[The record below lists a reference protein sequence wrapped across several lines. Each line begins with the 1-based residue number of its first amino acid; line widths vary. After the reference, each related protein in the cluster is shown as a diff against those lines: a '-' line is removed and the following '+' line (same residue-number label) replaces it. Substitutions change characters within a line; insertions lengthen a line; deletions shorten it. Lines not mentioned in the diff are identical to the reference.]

1 MTTSAGDLIVWTVSG
16 WCVYESTGFH
26 LGNIGL
32 DDLRAFLANGW
43 KYSHT
48 DFSRNL
54 SERDPT
60 AAGTLDDVRGY
71 FKSARTFR
79 WVVYLPLLLLMVV
92 IGFLGGRSWSSR
104 VAWAAGSLTV
114 SAAIV
119 FVIFG
124 PGYDTFAKSGP
135 IYDAAGIGDVNELR
149 RDSLSDIAESGGD
162 FPNTSRLVANKMFD
176 IAESLV
182 DGFASGIASS
192 NRNLAVVG
200 LIVMVA
206 AIFWGQIMMA
216 IRRLRAGGER

>member
-1 MTTSAGDLIVWTVSG
+1 MKSG
-16 WCVYESTGFH
+16 VG
-26 LGNIGL
+26 GGV
-32 DDLRAFLANGW
+32 A
-43 KYSHT
+43 
-48 DFSRNL
+48 
-54 SERDPT
+54 
-60 AAGTLDDVRGY
+60 Y
-71 FKSARTFR
+71 FK
-79 WVVYLPLLLLMVV
+79 
-92 IGFLGGRSWSSR
+92 R
-104 VAWAAGSLTV
+104 V
-114 SAAIV
+114 
-119 FVIFG
+119 
-124 PGYDTFAKSGP
+124 GYSTFAKSGP

-192 NRNLAVVG
+192 SRNLAVVG